1 MILHILCKVHPV
13 TGQAHRQQAAV
24 HLHIKAVQK
33 MAAAIRELQVHQVDR
48 RLLADKIQALTIR
61 VHQEMHG
68 QIILAVII
76 QAIRIRT
83 TEVIIIQAV
92 RIQVI
97 QITAH
102 QVDRQAA
109 Q

>member
-1 MILHILCKVHPV
+1 
-13 TGQAHRQQAAV
+13 
-24 HLHIKAVQK
+24 
-33 MAAAIRELQVHQVDR
+33 MAAALRELKVPKVERRLPVDR
-48 RLLADKIQALTIR
+48 IQALTIR
-61 VHQEMHG
+61 VHQKMHG

-83 TEVIIIQAV
+83 TVVIIIQAV

>member
-1 MILHILCKVHPV
+1 MRSFK
-13 TGQAHRQQAAV
+13 
-24 HLHIKAVQK
+24 K

-61 VHQEMHG
+61 IHQEMHG